1 MAQLRSLDELG
12 RLVEARGAV
21 APDRPWAWLAAG
33 WRDFSRAPHVG
44 VAYGIGVVAASWIVV
59 LALHRYDMAYLMLP
73 ATAGF
78 FLVAPLIAAGIYETS
93 RRLEL
98 GGRVDLG
105 TALLAWR
112 APGQLGLMGVVLLLL
127 HLAWIRVA
135 LLLFPLFFP
144 GQSPA
149 LSNLVQLLL
158 FSPQSLPF
166 LVTGTIIGLGFAV
179 VAFAIAAVSIP
190 MLIDREVDVVTAM
203 LTSVLAVGRHWKAM
217 ALWAGLIVVFT
228 AAGLATL
235 FFGLALVVPLIGH
248 ATWHAYRDLVPE

>member
-1 MAQLRSLDELG
+1 MAQLRSLDDLG
-12 RLVEARGAV
+12 RLVEGGVV

-33 WRDFSRAPHVG
+33 WRDFARAPAVG
-44 VAYGIGVVAASWIVV
+44 LAYGFGIVAASWLVV
-59 LALHRYDMAYLMLP
+59 LALHRYDMAFLVLP

-78 FLVAPLIAAGIYETS
+78 FLMAPLLAAGIYEIS
-93 RRLEL
+93 RRLEQ

-105 TALLAWR
+105 AALLVWR

-144 GQSPA
+144 GKSTA
-149 LSNLVQLLL
+149 LPDLAQLLL

-166 LVTGTIIGLGFAV
+166 LVTGTIIGLAFAV
-179 VAFAIAAVSIP
+179 VAFAIAAISIP
-190 MLIDREVDVVTAM
+190 MLIDREVDVVTAIA
-203 LTSVLAVGRHWKAM
+203 TSVLAVMRHRRAM

-235 FFGLALVVPLIGH
+235 FVGLALVVPLVGH
-248 ATWHAYRDLVPE
+248 ATWHAYRDLVPD